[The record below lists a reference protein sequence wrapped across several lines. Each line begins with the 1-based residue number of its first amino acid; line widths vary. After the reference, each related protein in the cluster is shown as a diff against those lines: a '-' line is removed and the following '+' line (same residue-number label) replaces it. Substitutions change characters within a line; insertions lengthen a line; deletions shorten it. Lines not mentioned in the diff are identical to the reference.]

1 MRRFLYLVTKKCR
14 IYAACGVSQTPIEV
28 LYKKEEDCMTKFVGA
43 EYFVANMLIEE
54 KGKGKNYVSF
64 EKLGK
69 CGIYVQ
75 EKFIEANMD
84 VIFLTSKPQFM
95 ETIYDF
101 SDYFECVMDERGQ
114 AKGIALKKSKSI
126 DDLQYRFV
134 YYLPI
139 GISNFLQQTIQSF
152 AA

>member
-1 MRRFLYLVTKKCR
+1 M
-14 IYAACGVSQTPIEV
+14 A
-28 LYKKEEDCMTKFVGA
+28 KFVGA

-54 KGKGKNYVSF
+54 KRKGKNYVSF

-75 EKFIEANMD
+75 EKFIEADMD
-84 VIFLTSKPQFM
+84 VIFLTSRPQFM
-95 ETIYDF
+95 ETIYDIYY
-101 SDYFECVMDERGQ
+101 YFECILDERGQ
-114 AKGIALKKSKSI
+114 ATGISLKKNKSI

-139 GISNFLQQTIQSF
+139 GISSFLQQTIQSF

>member
-1 MRRFLYLVTKKCR
+1 M
-14 IYAACGVSQTPIEV
+14 A
-28 LYKKEEDCMTKFVGA
+28 KFVGA
-43 EYFVANMLIEE
+43 EYFVASMLIEE
-54 KGKGKNYVSF
+54 KRKGKNHVSL

-75 EKFIEANMD
+75 EKFIEADMD
-84 VIFLTSKPQFM
+84 VIFLTSKPQFI

-101 SDYFECVMDERGQ
+101 SDYFECKRNEKGQ
-114 AKGIALKKSKSI
+114 IEGIALKKSRNI

-139 GISNFLQQTIQSF
+139 GISNFLQETIQSF

>member
-1 MRRFLYLVTKKCR
+1 M
-14 IYAACGVSQTPIEV
+14 A
-28 LYKKEEDCMTKFVGA
+28 KFVGA

-54 KGKGKNYVSF
+54 KKKGKNYVSF
-64 EKLGK
+64 ERLGK

-75 EKFIEANMD
+75 EKFIEADMD
-84 VIFLTSKPQFM
+84 VIFLTSKPQFI

-101 SDYFECVMDERGQ
+101 SDYFECVVDEKGQ
-114 AKGIALKKSKSI
+114 ARGIALNKSKNI

-139 GISNFLQQTIQSF
+139 CISNFLQQTIQSF
-152 AA
+152 VA

>member
-1 MRRFLYLVTKKCR
+1 M
-14 IYAACGVSQTPIEV
+14 A
-28 LYKKEEDCMTKFVGA
+28 KFVGA

-54 KGKGKNYVSF
+54 KRKGKNYVSF
-64 EKLGK
+64 KKLGK

-84 VIFLTSKPQFM
+84 VIFLTSKSQFM

-101 SDYFECVMDERGQ
+101 SDYFECVMDEMGQ

-139 GISNFLQQTIQSF
+139 GISNFLQQIIQSF